1 RDPARDRLAGPLGGG
16 LPPDVRLG
24 APLVLGTR
32 RRRGRRGR
40 RGRLGRA
47 EPVGGAD
54 GADRPRL
61 RRGDRR
67 VDGAAAEPVRLD
79 GVEDRQRVVGL
90 VLWGGRNDR
99 VLAAARTVPLG
110 QVGGGAVALAD
121 LRPLRGVAAA
131 AGVGPGQRVLPVAAV
146 PRAPVRVLQRVG
158 RTLLL
163 GPVHGVAVDALAVGA
178 RRLRSGRPRSRGRRR
193 RRGPGHRRR
202 RGPGHR
208 RGRRTVGLRRGG
220 GRRFG
225 GSGPG
230 VGGGGAGALGPARV
244 PQVLS
249 AGRVLRRLLGPLRGA
264 RGRVG
269 ALGQS
274 RRRAAAL

>member
-1 RDPARDRLAGPLGGG
+1 
-16 LPPDVRLG
+16 
-24 APLVLGTR
+24 
-32 RRRGRRGR
+32 
-40 RGRLGRA
+40 
-47 EPVGGAD
+47 
-54 GADRPRL
+54 
-61 RRGDRR
+61 
-67 VDGAAAEPVRLD
+67 
-79 GVEDRQRVVGL
+79 
-90 VLWGGRNDR
+90 
-99 VLAAARTVPLG
+99 
-110 QVGGGAVALAD
+110 
-121 LRPLRGVAAA
+121 
-131 AGVGPGQRVLPVAAV
+131 
-146 PRAPVRVLQRVG
+146 
-158 RTLLL
+158 
-163 GPVHGVAVDALAVGA
+163 
-178 RRLRSGRPRSRGRRR
+178 PRSRGRRR

-274 RRRAAAL
+274 RRRAAALPHGAVVALGRLPHAVGGVGGRRGGGEGGGGLGVGVR